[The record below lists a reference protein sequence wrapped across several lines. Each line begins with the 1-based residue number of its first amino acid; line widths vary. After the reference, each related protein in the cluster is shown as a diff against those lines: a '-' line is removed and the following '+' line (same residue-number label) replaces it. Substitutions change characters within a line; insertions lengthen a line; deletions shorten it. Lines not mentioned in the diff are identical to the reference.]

1 MKVGIKGYFQ
11 KTLRGKY
18 IPLKVGE
25 EKSKVTKEKGKIFTH
40 EIIDQSMMEKA
51 RVPHSPP
58 SYVQDA
64 PLHMYRLMYR
74 VMYSV
79 MYNIVCKH
87 ITLCFSGHFWPP
99 PPRPI
104 HATSFHILL
113 IFFCRSKAP
122 FHKRKNSIIYWYFCH
137 FPPSPLIC
145 TGCLPSVFID
155 FFFIDFSQKWVS
167 STPLGFQATSDPP
180 PSPM

>member
-25 EKSKVTKEKGKIFTH
+25 KKSKVTKEKGKIFTH
-40 EIIDQSMMEKA
+40 EIIDQSMMENA
-51 RVPHSPP
+51 WVPPSPLICTGCPP
-58 SYVQDA
+58 SYVQA
-64 PLHMYRLMYR
+64 YVQGY
-74 VMYSV
+74 V
-79 MYNIVCKH
+79 
-87 ITLCFSGHFWPP
+87 TLCFSGHFWPP

-155 FFFIDFSQKWVS
+155 FFYWFFSKVS
-167 STPLGFQATSDPP
+167 LLNPLGFSGHFWP
-180 PSPM
+180 PSQPYVKSHVFFTCV